1 MKRMIILALA
11 LCLPLMAKAQG
22 PVLVTLGGDLA
33 TSNLPARGE
42 DDGGLFGFLDITY
55 ANGMGFDANA
65 LGAMEQYEL
74 TVPFGPPG
82 QAVDRAMT
90 GPRLADVMA
99 QAGATGKIAIP
110 IALDGYRAEISWE
123 QIERFEPILA
133 THADQKPLALG
144 GYGPSVVIFPK
155 VEDPALTE
163 ELGNLQVWAVAYI
176 GIE

>member
-1 MKRMIILALA
+1 MKRTIILALA

-22 PVLVTLGGDLA
+22 PTLVTLGGNLG

-42 DDGGLFGFLDITY
+42 EDGGFFGYLEITY
-55 ANGMGFDANA
+55 TDGMGFDATT
-65 LGAMEQYEL
+65 LGLLEQKEL

-82 QAVDRAMT
+82 QETNRAMT

-99 QAGATGKIAIP
+99 QAGATGKTAVP
-110 IALDGYRAEISWE
+110 IALDGYRAEINWE
-123 QIERFEPILA
+123 QIERFDPILA

-144 GYGPSVVIFPK
+144 GFGPAVVIFPV
-155 VEDPALTE
+155 VEDPALAE
-163 ELGNLQVWAVAYI
+163 ELGNLQVWAVTYI

>member
-1 MKRMIILALA
+1 MKRMIILVLA

-22 PVLVTLGGDLA
+22 PVLVTLGGDLG

-42 DDGGLFGFLDITY
+42 DDGGLFGYLEITY
-55 ANGMGFDANA
+55 AEGMGFDAAA
-65 LGAMEQYEL
+65 LGALEQYEM

-82 QAVDRAMT
+82 QEADRAMT

-99 QAGATGKIAIP
+99 QAGVTGKTAIP
-110 IALDGYRAEISWE
+110 IALDGYSARISWE

-144 GYGPSVVIFPK
+144 GYGPAVVIFPT
-155 VEDPALTE
+155 VEDPALAK